1 MTIDPFKARVIEL
14 ALEAVAA
21 QGFALAGGNALAAH
35 GLLSRPTQ
43 DIDLFTPVAGATGQV
58 LDAVRTALAAD
69 GYAVHVV
76 RAADDGDFAELHVS
90 REGQTTQLDLGRD
103 WRAHD
108 IVRLDI
114 GPVLHL
120 DDAVGS
126 KTTALLGRALPR
138 DFIDIAAALDRYTR
152 RELLELAFTRDPGLR
167 AADAALAAQ
176 QLDRLHDDQFRPYQL
191 TGADIAALRM
201 RFGSWPRDAAS
212 DLEAHAAHRAVH
224 PPPPTAAQR
233 AAAAFPRAVADA
245 LQQPQLPYP
254 SPAARPSQ
262 QPSAGRSRRR
272 E

>member
-1 MTIDPFKARVIEL
+1 VAIDPFKARVIEL
-14 ALEAVAA
+14 ALNAAAA
-21 QGFALAGGNALAAH
+21 QRFALAGGNALAAH

-58 LDAVRTALAAD
+58 LDAVRTARAVD
-69 GYAVHVV
+69 GYAVQVL

-90 REGQTTQLDLGRD
+90 RDGQTTQLDLGRD

-108 IVRLDI
+108 AVRLDV

-138 DFIDIAAALDRYTR
+138 DFIDVAAALDRYTR
-152 RELLELAFTRDPGLR
+152 PELLELAFTRDPGLR

-176 QLDRLHDDQFRPYQL
+176 QLDRLHDDQFTPYQL
-191 TGADIAALRM
+191 TGADITALRM
-201 RFGSWPRDAAS
+201 RFASWPRDAAS

-224 PPPPTAAQR
+224 PPPATAAQR
-233 AAAAFPRAVADA
+233 AAAAFPTGVADA
-245 LQQPQLPYP
+245 LQQPPLPYT